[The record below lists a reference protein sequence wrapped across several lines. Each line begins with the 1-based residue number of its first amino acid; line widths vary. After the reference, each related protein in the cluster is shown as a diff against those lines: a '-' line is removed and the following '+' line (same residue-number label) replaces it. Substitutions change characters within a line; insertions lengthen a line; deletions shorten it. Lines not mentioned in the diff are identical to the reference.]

1 MNYSIMRYML
11 GQVIMLIG
19 ACLLLPSLVAV
30 IYQEN
35 TVFSYAA
42 CAIFSIVL
50 GKLMAYK
57 KPANST
63 FYAREGF
70 LIVSL
75 SWIII
80 SLIGATP
87 LYISGEFSSYTNALF
102 EIISGFTTT
111 GASVANDVEALS
123 HAALFWRSFSHWI
136 GGMGVLV
143 FLLALLPM
151 TGGQSLYF
159 MKAESPGPS
168 VGKQLPRMQTTAKY
182 LYIIYFAMT
191 VLMFIMLLF
200 GDMNAFDSIC
210 TSFATA
216 GTGGFANYGD
226 GLAGF
231 STYTQI
237 VVTVF
242 MMLFG
247 INFNFYFLILFRKFK
262 DAFKLEEVRWY
273 FAIYFIAIFAMAI
286 NLTKVGGSFGYNLL
300 HSAFQ
305 GASIMTTTGFST
317 VDFNFWP
324 GFSKSILVLL
334 MFIGA
339 CAGSTGGG
347 MKVSRILIYLK
358 SVKKELQHLIH
369 QKNIKILKLESKP
382 IDHDVLRSA
391 NVFLIAYIAIFTL
404 SVLLISLDGYDA
416 GTTVTAVAA
425 TFNNIG
431 PGLNLV
437 GPLGNFDCL
446 STLSKYIL
454 MFDMLAGRLEIFP
467 MLLLF
472 TPAAWKRK
480 S

>member
-1 MNYSIMRYML
+1 MNYSIIRYML
-11 GQVIMLIG
+11 GQVTFLTG
-19 ACLLLPSLVAV
+19 VCLLLPSLVAV

-35 TVFSYAA
+35 TGFSYFV
-42 CAIFSIVL
+42 CAIFSMIL
-50 GKLMAYK
+50 GKLMAHK
-57 KPANST
+57 KYSNST

-70 LIVSL
+70 LVVSL
-75 SWIII
+75 SWVMI
-80 SLIGATP
+80 SLIGAAP
-87 LYISGEFSSYTNALF
+87 LYISGEFPSYTNALF

-111 GASVANDVEALS
+111 GASVATDVEALS

-182 LYIIYFAMT
+182 LYTIYFALT
-191 VLMFIMLLF
+191 VIMFMFLIV
-200 GDMNAFDSIC
+200 GDMNAFDAVC
-210 TSFATA
+210 TSFGTA
-216 GTGGFANYGD
+216 GTGGFANYAD

-247 INFNFYFLILFRKFK
+247 VNFNFYFFIVFRKFK
-262 DAFKLEEVRWY
+262 EAFKLEEVWWY
-273 FAIYFIAIFAMAI
+273 FAIYFTAILAMAI
-286 NLTKVGGSFGYNLL
+286 NLTKIGGSFTYNLL

-317 VDFNFWP
+317 VDFNYWP

-347 MKVSRILIYLK
+347 IKVSRILIYLK
-358 SVKKELQHLIH
+358 SVRKELQHLIH
-369 QKNIKILKLESKP
+369 PKNIKILKLENKP

-391 NVFLIAYIAIFTL
+391 NVFLIAYVAIFTL
-404 SVLLISLDGYDA
+404 SILLVSLDGYDA
-416 GTTVTAVAA
+416 CTTITAVAA

-446 STLSKYIL
+446 STLSKYVL

-472 TPAAWKRK
+472 TPTAWKRK
-480 S
+480 N